1 MSQRTRTTSSIF
13 HYISIFALLL
23 LTAYIG
29 AAQSETSTVLGSVRD
44 ANGAVMVGAKVEIKN
59 VATSIAATA
68 MTDESGDYQ
77 FVNLKIGDY
86 KITVEASGFN
96 RTVADV
102 NLTVNSRQRVDLT
115 LSVASATET
124 VTVTGA
130 AELLEAD
137 SSDRGQVIQRQQ
149 IVALP
154 LNGRSYANLALLA
167 PGVRES
173 HTNSSIGGG
182 GREAAFNVNG
192 LRATVNNFLLDGVD
206 NNAYGTSNQSFS
218 SQVVQVSPDAIAEFK
233 VQTNTYSAEFG
244 RSGGAVI
251 NATYRTGGNRFHGSA
266 WEFHRNTV
274 LNATGFFKPPL
285 GVKPPLIRNQFG
297 FTFGGPIIRDR
308 TFFFGD
314 YEGFRQIQKNLAF
327 STIPTLAQRQGIL
340 EIRNAA
346 GDIQPIRNPITGVLY
361 TNGIIPLADISPFAR
376 RVLSELPTPTTSG
389 ATNNYSELVQNR
401 QFNDKYNVRVD
412 HKINDAL
419 GVFGRWSYRNS
430 DGFEGPNIPGPS
442 GSNQNGFI
450 DIVNKQLALGGTYAF
465 RNASALDVRF
475 SWSQIDAGKR
485 PPLTGGPS
493 PFELYGITGLP
504 TDPLVTGGLTTQTI
518 GGFAQLGR
526 QATNPQFQ
534 NPTNYDLRLNYTFL
548 LGRHS
553 FKAGYEYLRLN
564 TDVQDTNPLLGL
576 DTYGGQYSRP
586 TPPAVVT
593 APAANNLY
601 NLADFYFGARSQYEL
616 ATLTIAKM
624 QQRFHYAYLQ
634 DDIKVNQRLTL
645 NLGLRY
651 EFGTPYWEKNNRLSN
666 YDPVTNSILLAKD
679 GSLYDRALVDPDRN
693 NFGPRLGFAY
703 KPFDKTVIRGGYGLG
718 YVFLNRL
725 GSADI
730 LGTNFPVVTR
740 AAVAQA
746 PPSLTNPLCLGN
758 AFASNC
764 FRTTQQGYPTSGLPN
779 NVTLYIPR
787 NQPTTSIQNYQIS
800 VQQELFANMI
810 LDVAY
815 VGNRVKNSV
824 LLADLNQARPV
835 TSAELVAFTANPA
848 ANPLPTLAARRSI
861 AGFGSISSVLPE
873 GFSTYNALQ
882 IKLERRFNR
891 GLYLLNS
898 FTYSKA
904 IDNGSQVLEEPNG
917 NTGTPQN
924 VKDFKNDKGIGAYD
938 QPFNNTTSFVY
949 ELPIGRGRSI
959 GGDMN
964 RVVDAFVGGWT
975 INGINTM
982 TSGQPI
988 NFRYTLSGNGAITNN
1003 LPSFLGGV
1011 ALRPN
1016 VSCDPTNTGD
1026 RPNPTRDYFIPT
1038 CFSRPSIDSPF
1049 GSAARNIG
1057 RSNSYFNLDFA
1068 LHKQF
1073 RLPINEQSRVEVRG
1087 EFFNVFNRTNFQAA
1101 NSDVG
1106 QIVFNQ
1112 AGGVTST
1119 GNFGVISSTF
1129 PARQVQVAV
1138 KLSF

>member
-1 MSQRTRTTSSIF
+1 MRNIITKTFVKSLLIILAALSAASTTD
-13 HYISIFALLL
+13 
-23 LTAYIG
+23 
-29 AAQSETSTVLGSVRD
+29 AQSETATLLGTIRD
-44 ANGAVMVGAKVEIKN
+44 ANGGVLVGANVGVRN
-59 VATSIAATA
+59 VATSISSTGV
-68 MTDESGDYQ
+68 TDANGDFQ
-77 FVNLKIGDY
+77 FVNLKIGTY
-86 KITVEASGFN
+86 QITVEAAGFN
-96 RTVADV
+96 KTIAENV
-102 NLTVNSRQRVDLT
+102 NLAVNARQRVDLT
-115 LSVASATET
+115 LQVASATET

-130 AELLEAD
+130 AELLESD

-154 LNGRSYANLALLA
+154 LNGRSYADLALLA

-192 LRATVNNFLLDGVD
+192 LRATANNFLLDGID

-251 NATYRTGGNRFHGSA
+251 NATYRSGGNQFHGAA
-266 WEFHRNTV
+266 WEFHRNTA
-274 LNATGFFKPPL
+274 LNATGFFQPVG

-314 YEGFRQIQKNLAF
+314 YEGFRQIQRNLVF
-327 STIPTLAQRQGIL
+327 STIPTLAQR
-340 EIRNAA
+340 N
-346 GDIQPIRNPITGVLY
+346 GVLAVNVRDPFTGTVY
-361 TNGIIPLADISPFAR
+361 NAGTQVPLTAFAR
-376 RVLSELPTPTTSG
+376 QVLNDLPAPTSSG
-389 ATNNYSELVQNR
+389 NSNNYQELVLNR
-401 QFNDKYNVRVD
+401 QFNDKYNIRVD
-412 HKINDAL
+412 HKFNDAL
-419 GVFGRWSYRNS
+419 NIFGRWSYRNS

-450 DIVNKQLALGGTYAF
+450 DIINKQFVFGGTYAF
-465 RNASALDVRF
+465 QNASALDIRF
-475 SWSQIDAGKR
+475 SRSQIDAGKR
-485 PPLTGGPS
+485 PPLSGGPS
-493 PFELYGITGLP
+493 ALELYGIIGLP

-518 GGFAQLGR
+518 AGFSQLGR

-553 FKAGYEYLRLN
+553 IKTGYEYLRVD

-586 TPPAVVT
+586 AG
-593 APAANNLY
+593 AAANNVY

-616 ATLTIAKM
+616 ATLTIAEM
-624 QQRFHYAYLQ
+624 QQRFHFAYIQ
-634 DDIKVNQRLTL
+634 DDIKFNQKLTL

-651 EFGTPYWEKNNRLSN
+651 EFGTPYTEKQNRLSN
-666 YDPVTNSILLAKD
+666 YDPVTNSILLARD
-679 GSLYDRALVDPDRN
+679 GSLYERALVDPDFN

-703 KPFDKTVIRGGYGLG
+703 KLFDKTVIRGGYGLG
-718 YVFLNRL
+718 YNFLNRL

-730 LGTNFPVVTR
+730 LGTNFPIVTR

-746 PPSLTNPLCLGN
+746 SPSATNPLCVGN
-758 AFASNC
+758 AFAANC

-787 NQPTTSIQNYQIS
+787 DQPTTSIQNYHLS
-800 VQQELFANMI
+800 VQQEIFGNMV

-815 VGNRVKNSV
+815 VGNRVRDSV

-835 TSAELVAFTANPA
+835 TAAELAAFTANPA
-848 ANPLPTLAARRSI
+848 ANPLPTLAQRRSI
-861 AGFGSISSVLPE
+861 TGFGSISAVLPE
-873 GFSTYNALQ
+873 GFSNYNALQ
-882 IKLERRFNR
+882 VKVERRFSR

-898 FTYSKA
+898 FTFSKA

-917 NTGTPQN
+917 NTGTPQDIN
-924 VKDFKNDKGIGAYD
+924 NFENDKGIGAYD

-949 ELPIGRGRSI
+949 QLPLGRGRWL
-959 GGDMN
+959 GGDMD
-964 RVVDAFVGGWT
+964 RIVDAFIGGWT
-975 INGINTM
+975 LNGINTA

-988 NFRYTLSGNGAITNN
+988 NFRYPLAGNGAITNN

-1016 VSCDPTNTGD
+1016 ATCDPVNRGD
-1026 RPNPTRDYFIPT
+1026 RPNPTRDYFLPVGVCLT
-1038 CFSRPSIDSPF
+1038 RPPISSPF
-1049 GSAARNIG
+1049 GSAARNIA
-1057 RSNSYFNLDFA
+1057 RSNAFFNLDFA
-1068 LHKQF
+1068 VHKQF
-1073 RLPINEQSRVEVRG
+1073 RLPITDESRIDFRA
-1087 EFFNVFNRTNFQAA
+1087 EFFNIFNRTNFQAA
-1101 NSDVG
+1101 NSD
-1106 QIVFNQ
+1106 I
-1112 AGGVTST
+1112 TSSS
-1119 GNFGVISSTF
+1119 FGVIARTF
-1129 PARQVQVAV
+1129 PARQIQLAL